1 MAKDLE
7 YYLAQARRIA
17 EHREAGAERE
27 IRKLYQAMLKDLQQ
41 FVSDVYVRYAQ
52 NDRLTFA
59 ELQAAGY
66 DARFLEEI
74 EQRLNIATPR
84 AARELRTLVEQTYS
98 AAWAGMIEGVANSS
112 GDLGA
117 AFADSVAITPEQ
129 IKRAVENPV
138 YGLTLKDTLEKH
150 RKDIIYSIK
159 QTVGIGLMNGDRY
172 TTMARRIAKQVDGDY
187 KKAIRIA
194 RTEAHRTREGG
205 NRDAAVAVDTELR
218 HGTTGLRMVKTWRTM
233 KDERVR
239 PQRRRKGKK
248 GWSTRMGSGPNHM
261 VLDGQTVLAD
271 QPFDLGGGVTAD
283 APGSSGVA
291 GHDINC
297 RCYVSYEMMTDAE
310 YYAKT
315 GKHFPGWKGKADPA
329 PKYAKDHSCELAA
342 GFGTDHY
349 DNMHDMLVNCQ
360 EPNVADV
367 WKKYESQIG
376 VGDAHHSGGAFAR
389 DSRVYLNIDNVAK
402 GNTYEKAYQTAF
414 HECGHAIDS
423 LARSAVTGNASWG
436 ARHYSSAYK
445 GGLFPQTIKDEV
457 KALVNAKDKELKALF
472 KSHAATGDAKWF
484 FDNGFIDRWYYHMY
498 ESGSYTAE
506 RIIPKYAKSY
516 AYSAVQREV
525 TSSGNKYAYGDLSD
539 MLEGVTGAKIQCGIG
554 HGATYWKDRTYDGVA
569 DGLATEAFA
578 EMIDSAV
585 SNPESLD
592 MIKKYL
598 PNSYKVFLE
607 MLEDLL

>member
-17 EHREAGAERE
+17 KHREAGAEQE
-27 IRKLYQAMLKDLQQ
+27 IRELYQTMLKDLQQ
-41 FVSDVYVRYAQ
+41 FISDVYVRYAR

-74 EQRLNIATPR
+74 EQRLNLSTPR
-84 AARELRTLVEQTYS
+84 ASRALRMLVEQTYS
-98 AAWAGMIEGVANSS
+98 AAWSGMIEGVTNASS
-112 GDLGA
+112 ELGT

-129 IKRAVENPV
+129 IRRAVENPV
-138 YGLTLKDTLEKH
+138 YGLTLKDTLEKN
-150 RKDIIYSIK
+150 RRDIIYSIK
-159 QTVGIGLMNGDRY
+159 QTVGVGLMNGDRY

-205 NRDAAVAVDTELR
+205 NRDAAIAVDTELR
-218 HGTTGLRMVKTWRTM
+218 HGTSGLRMVKTWRTM

-261 VLDGQTVLAD
+261 LLDGQTVLAD

-283 APGSSGVA
+283 APGLSGVA

-310 YYAKT
+310 YYART

-329 PKYAKDHSCELAA
+329 PKYTKDHSCELAS

-349 DNMHDMLVNCQ
+349 DHMHDMLVSCQ
-360 EPNVADV
+360 EPNVANV

-376 VGDAHHSGGAFAR
+376 VGDAHQSGRAFAR
-389 DSRVYLNIDNVAK
+389 GSQVFLDIDEKAK
-402 GNTYEKAYQTAF
+402 GNSFARPYQTVF
-414 HECGHAIDS
+414 HECGHAIDY
-423 LARSAVTGNASWG
+423 LARGVITGSAPQGI
-436 ARHYSSAYK
+436 RYYSAAYK

-457 KALVNAKDKELKALF
+457 KALVDAKDKELKALF
-472 KSHAATGDAKWF
+472 KSRAAAGDVKWF
-484 FDNGFIDRWYYHMY
+484 FDNGFIGSWYYRKY
-498 ESGSYTAE
+498 ESGSAAAE
-506 RIIPKYAKSY
+506 SAIPKYIKRF
-516 AYSAVQREV
+516 AYSAVEKEV
-525 TSSGNKYAYGDLSD
+525 TRTGNKYAYGDLSD
-539 MLEGVTGAKIQCGIG
+539 MLEGATLEKIQCGIG
-554 HGATYWKDRTYDGVA
+554 HSAAYWKGFTRDGVSE
-569 DGLATEAFA
+569 GLATEAFA
-578 EMIDSAV
+578 EMLDSAV
-585 SNPESLD
+585 ANAESLE

-598 PNSYKVFLE
+598 PKSYKVFLE

>member
-17 EHREAGAERE
+17 KHREAGAEQE
-27 IRKLYQAMLKDLQQ
+27 IRELYQTILKDLQQ
-41 FVSDVYVRYAQ
+41 FISDVYVRYAR

-74 EQRLNIATPR
+74 EQRLNLSTPR
-84 AARELRTLVEQTYS
+84 ASRALRLLVEQTYS
-98 AAWAGMIEGVANSS
+98 AAWSGMIEGVTNASS
-112 GDLGA
+112 ELGT

-129 IKRAVENPV
+129 IRRAVENPV
-138 YGLTLKDTLEKH
+138 YGLTLKDTLEKN
-150 RKDIIYSIK
+150 RRDIIYSIK
-159 QTVGIGLMNGDRY
+159 QTVGVGLMNGDRY

-205 NRDAAVAVDTELR
+205 NRDAATAVDTELR
-218 HGTTGLRMVKTWRTM
+218 HGTSGLRMVKTWRTM

-261 VLDGQTVLAD
+261 LLDGQTVLAD

-283 APGSSGVA
+283 APGLSGVA

-310 YYAKT
+310 YYART

-329 PKYAKDHSCELAA
+329 PKYTKDHSCELAS

-360 EPNVADV
+360 EPNVTSV
-367 WKKYESQIG
+367 WKKYESRIG
-376 VGDAHHSGGAFAR
+376 IGDAHQGGRAFAR
-389 DSRVYLNIDNVAK
+389 GSQVFLDIDEKAK
-402 GNTYEKAYQTAF
+402 GNSFARPYQTVF
-414 HECGHAIDS
+414 HECGHAIDY
-423 LARSAVTGNASWG
+423 LARGVVTGNAPQG
-436 ARHYSSAYK
+436 IRYYSAAYK

-457 KALVNAKDKELKALF
+457 KALVDAKDKELKALF
-472 KSHAATGDAKWF
+472 KSRAAAGDVKWF
-484 FDNGFIDRWYYHMY
+484 FDNGFIDSWYYRKY
-498 ESGSYTAE
+498 ESGSAAAE
-506 RIIPKYAKSY
+506 SVIPKYIKRF
-516 AYSAVQREV
+516 AYSAVEREV
-525 TSSGNKYAYGDLSD
+525 TRTGNKYAYGDLSD
-539 MLEGVTGAKIQCGIG
+539 MLEGATLEKIQCGIG
-554 HGATYWKDRTYDGVA
+554 HGATYWKGFTRDGVSE
-569 DGLATEAFA
+569 GLATEAFA
-578 EMIDSAV
+578 EMLDSAV
-585 SNPESLD
+585 ANAESLE

-598 PNSYKVFLE
+598 PKSYKVFLE